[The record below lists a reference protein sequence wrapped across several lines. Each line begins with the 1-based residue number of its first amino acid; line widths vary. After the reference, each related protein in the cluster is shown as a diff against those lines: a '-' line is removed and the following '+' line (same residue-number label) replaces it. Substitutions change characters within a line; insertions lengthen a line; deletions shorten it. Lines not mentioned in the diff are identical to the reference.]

1 MSAKY
6 WCARSIVVTVEG
18 PDGRFSATIDKPF
31 ARIGSHDSSEVVL
44 SHKDVAQ
51 RCVYLHATDAGVLCI
66 RLAASGSERE
76 EVRDGWLAPD
86 QIVEIGPY
94 RITVQLADWPVEAEV
109 PQPDL
114 EAPDS
119 EPPHPQLAIV
129 HRGRTVAHYP
139 LRRRLT
145 VVGRGGRS
153 TLQLADARV
162 SATHC
167 VLYREADKLW
177 AIDLLS
183 SNGTLLA
190 GRPLQA
196 ARVEPGESLA
206 LGNVELVY
214 TRPRSITR
222 PTAAGKFA
230 TLRSWATR
238 AIATT
243 GTKCPL
249 R

>member
-1 MSAKY
+1 MRLSSCHRCGRALY
-6 WCARSIVVTVEG
+6 PIGGVRFRERRGSRWLG
-18 PDGRFSATIDKPF
+18 P
-31 ARIGSHDSSEVVL
+31 
-44 SHKDVAQ
+44 
-51 RCVYLHATDAGVLCI
+51 
-66 RLAASGSERE
+66 
-76 EVRDGWLAPD
+76 PD

-145 VVGRGGRS
+145 VAGGGRS
-153 TLQLADARV
+153 TLQLADVRV

-196 ARVEPGESLA
+196 ARVEPGNPWRWETWNWSTCA
-206 LGNVELVY
+206 
-214 TRPRSITR
+214 PRSITR

-243 GTKCPL
+243 GTKVDPALMDDDLYELSRQVTNRMIEFERCACWRRRRLARSLGYWSYSSWL
-249 R
+249 RRSYSS